1 MLGIF
6 ASAGNSKRSGESENA
21 RVVQFEILENL
32 GNVPEPPFLH
42 YSNAFENKSSQWLW
56 NEKLCQC
63 WDEPESQETHRC
75 ITDCHDMTIAVK
87 TVLNS
92 TANKQI
98 HFKSPSV
105 YC

>member
-42 YSNAFENKSSQWLW
+42 YSFEVRSEKSA
-56 NEKLCQC
+56 EKKFAAGHMSDRLSV
-63 WDEPESQETHRC
+63 EPL
-75 ITDCHDMTIAVK
+75 AGP
-87 TVLNS
+87 N
-92 TANKQI
+92 N
-98 HFKSPSV
+98 
-105 YC
+105 